1 MSLAGSME
9 TTAQEPMAPTGA
21 ATHRERVWLFP
32 KGADAHLSA
41 NFTLNEFHCRC
52 GEFRCHLTLVH
63 PKLVETLQTL
73 RELLARPLYLS
84 SGFRCESH
92 NERIGG
98 RTRSYHTRGMA
109 ADVVCATGAQM
120 DELAES
126 AAGIPAIGA
135 IGSYPGPGYL
145 HLDVRPRRSDGV
157 AIRWTN

>member
-1 MSLAGSME
+1 MSLADSME
-9 TTAQEPMAPTGA
+9 MGAQEPMAPTEA
-21 ATHRERVWLFP
+21 ATHRERLWLFP
-32 KGADAHLSA
+32 KGADTRLSE
-41 NFTLNEFHCRC
+41 NFTLNEFQCRC
-52 GEFRCHLTLVH
+52 GEIRCHLTLVH

-84 SGFRCESH
+84 SGFRCVSH

-98 RTRSYHTRGMA
+98 LVRSYHTRGMA

-120 DELAES
+120 DELAEA

-135 IGSYPGPGYL
+135 IGSYPGRGYL
-145 HLDVRPRRSDGV
+145 HLDVRPRGDGGT